1 MINKSHKRYN
11 NKTLLSQ
18 KGTLM
23 KSLKLIFI
31 STLLITSNL
40 YSSEKIQPSF
50 DCSKAKTRVEKL
62 VCSDEDISR
71 VDRDMQKA
79 YDLMMGKYDLA
90 YMNEEAKEEIKP
102 YLEKLKQS
110 QIDWV
115 KYRDKYCNTKKDEK
129 EFNSCVFSRY
139 VNRIQSIVPR
149 YDWRIGFSINDK
161 NSTNDLCYNYFTQKF
176 WMDSPKPVNKDNP
189 PYGEDKEFYEKFL
202 IDALDEDVAK
212 RELNTTKNYYYTK
225 LDFAPVGS
233 FIMCVGIGG
242 EEKDIYD
249 LRSKTYKPYCR
260 QSSLQFSDFLDGE
273 YIRPG
278 KKPESGLKFK
288 EVEETKEEFKKRGL
302 DYFVKENYADFAT
315 EVYKKTIKNDIGGF
329 SNRIYATDKSYD
341 ANILSDGIVR
351 ILYASNLHGK
361 ERKDKFGEYIDSS
374 NFPNVLT
381 FMVADKFFFRVYAAE
396 GSGNRLVCRMPI
408 QSRFKDRNDTKL
420 IREYLNQFKEF

>member
-1 MINKSHKRYN
+1 
-11 NKTLLSQ
+11 
-18 KGTLM
+18 M
-23 KSLKLIFI
+23 KKFI
-31 STLLITSNL
+31 VISILLITSNL

-102 YLEKLKQS
+102 YLKKLKQS

-115 KYRDKYCNTKKDEK
+115 KKRDACSSKKDKK
-129 EFNSCVFSRY
+129 EFNSCVFSKY
-139 VNRIQSIVPR
+139 INRIESIVPS
-149 YDWRIGFSINDK
+149 YNWRIGFSINDK

-202 IDALDEDVAK
+202 INALDDDVAK
-212 RELNTTKNYYYTK
+212 RELNTTKNYYYTQ
-225 LDFAPVGS
+225 LDGAPVGS
-233 FIMCVGIGG
+233 YIMCVGIGG

-260 QSSLQFSDFLDGE
+260 GTSMQFEDFLNGD
-273 YIRPG
+273 YIRAG
-278 KKPESGLKFK
+278 QKPESGLKFK

-302 DYFVKENYADFAT
+302 DYEKDDNFST
-315 EVYKKTIKNDIGGF
+315 EVYKKAIKNDADSF
-329 SNRIYATDKSYD
+329 SNAIYSTDKSYD
-341 ANILSDGIVR
+341 ANMLSDGMVR
-351 ILYASNLHGK
+351 ILYASNLGWKKSK
-361 ERKDKFGEYIDSS
+361 EKFGEHFLSS
-374 NFPNVLT
+374 KSSDWPILI
-381 FMVADKFFFRVYAAE
+381 VADKFFFRVFTGEYA
-396 GSGNRLVCRMPI
+396 NNLICRMPI

>member
-1 MINKSHKRYN
+1 
-11 NKTLLSQ
+11 
-18 KGTLM
+18 M
-23 KSLKLIFI
+23 KNLKHILI

-62 VCSDEDISR
+62 ICSDEDISR

-115 KYRDKYCNTKKDEK
+115 KDRDACSSKKDKK
-129 EFNSCVFSRY
+129 EFNSCVFSKY
-139 VNRIQSIVPR
+139 INRIQSIVPS
-149 YDWRIGFSINDK
+149 YNWRTGFSINDK

-189 PYGEDKEFYEKFL
+189 PYGEDREFYEKFL
-202 IDALDEDVAK
+202 IDALDDVAK

-242 EEKDIYD
+242 EGKDIYD
-249 LRSKTYKPYCR
+249 LRSKTYKPYCTN
-260 QSSLQFSDFLDGE
+260 SSMRFDDFLYGYSTIDSKN
-273 YIRPG
+273 P
-278 KKPESGLKFK
+278 KFK
-288 EVEETKEEFKKRGL
+288 EVEETKAEFKKRGL
-302 DYFVKENYADFAT
+302 DYEKDDNFPT
-315 EVYKKTIKNDIGGF
+315 EVYKKAIKSGRSSF
-329 SNRIYATDKSYD
+329 SNKIYSTIEYYD
-341 ANILSDGIVR
+341 ANILSDGMVR
-351 ILYASNLHGK
+351 ILYASNSGA
-361 ERKDKFGEYIDSS
+361 EVKDKFGEYIDTNNYSTTPS
-374 NFPNVLT
+374 LII
-381 FMVADKFFFRVYAAE
+381 ADKFFFRVFAGKYA
-396 GSGNRLVCRMPI
+396 NNLICRMPI
-408 QSRFKDRNDTKL
+408 QSRFKDRNDTRL

>member
-1 MINKSHKRYN
+1 
-11 NKTLLSQ
+11 
-18 KGTLM
+18 M
-23 KSLKLIFI
+23 KNFI
-31 STLLITSNL
+31 VISILLITSNL

-62 VCSDEDISR
+62 VCSDEVLSIL
-71 VDRDMQKA
+71 DRDMQKA

-115 KYRDKYCNTKKDEK
+115 KDRDACSSKKDKK
-129 EFNSCVFSRY
+129 EFRSCVFSRY
-139 VNRIQSIVPR
+139 INRIQSIVPS
-149 YDWRIGFSINDK
+149 YDWRTGFSINDK

-202 IDALDEDVAK
+202 IDALDDVAK

-242 EEKDIYD
+242 EGKDIYD
-249 LRSKTYKPYCR
+249 LRSKTYKPYCTN
-260 QSSLQFSDFLDGE
+260 SSMRFDDFLYGYSTIDSKN
-273 YIRPG
+273 P
-278 KKPESGLKFK
+278 KFK
-288 EVEETKEEFKKRGL
+288 EVEETKAEFKKRGL
-302 DYFVKENYADFAT
+302 DYEKDDNFPT
-315 EVYKKTIKNDIGGF
+315 EVYKKAIKSGRSSF
-329 SNRIYATDKSYD
+329 SNKIYSTIEYYD
-341 ANILSDGIVR
+341 ANILSDGMVR
-351 ILYASNLHGK
+351 ILYASNSGA
-361 ERKDKFGEYIDSS
+361 EVKDKFGEYIDTNNYSTTPS
-374 NFPNVLT
+374 LII
-381 FMVADKFFFRVYAAE
+381 ADKFFFRVFAGKYA
-396 GSGNRLVCRMPI
+396 NNLICRMPI

-420 IREYLNQFKEF
+420 IREYLDQFKEF

>member
-1 MINKSHKRYN
+1 MINKSHNRYN
-11 NKTLLSQ
+11 NKILLSQ

-23 KSLKLIFI
+23 KNLKHILI

-62 VCSDEDISR
+62 VCSDEVLSTL
-71 VDRDMQKA
+71 DRDMQKA
-79 YDLMMGKYDLA
+79 YDLMIGKYDLA

-110 QIDWV
+110 QIEWV
-115 KYRDKYCNTKKDEK
+115 KHRDRYCNTEKDK
-129 EFNSCVFSRY
+129 EEFRRCVLNEY
-139 VNRIQSIVPR
+139 YYRIKSIVPR
-149 YDWRIGFSINDK
+149 YDRRTGFSINDK

-202 IDALDEDVAK
+202 INALGKDIAE
-212 RELNTTKNYYYTK
+212 RELNATTNYYYTQ
-225 LDFAPVGS
+225 LDGAPVGS
-233 FIMCVGIGG
+233 NIMCVGIGG

-249 LRSKTYKPYCR
+249 LRSKTYKPYCVT
-260 QSSLQFSDFLDGE
+260 LNVHFEDFLNGD
-273 YIRPG
+273 YITHG
-278 KKPESGLKFK
+278 QKPESGLKFK

-302 DYFVKENYADFAT
+302 DYEKDDSFST
-315 EVYKKTIKNDIGGF
+315 EVYKKTVKNHTDHFINFLYTF
-329 SNRIYATDKSYD
+329 SKNYD
-341 ANILSDGIVR
+341 ANILSDGMVR
-351 ILYASNLHGK
+351 ILYASNLEWEK
-361 ERKDKFGEYIDSS
+361 SKDKFGVYIDSS

-408 QSRFKDRNDTKL
+408 QSRFKDRNDSKL

>member
-1 MINKSHKRYN
+1 
-11 NKTLLSQ
+11 
-18 KGTLM
+18 M
-23 KSLKLIFI
+23 KKFI
-31 STLLITSNL
+31 VISILLITSNL

-62 VCSDEDISR
+62 ICSDEDISR

-102 YLEKLKQS
+102 YLKKLKQS

-115 KYRDKYCNTKKDEK
+115 KDRDACSSKKDKK
-129 EFNSCVFSRY
+129 EFRSCVFSRY
-139 VNRIQSIVPR
+139 INRIESIVPS
-149 YDWRIGFSINDK
+149 YDWRTGFSINDK

-242 EEKDIYD
+242 EEKEIYD
-249 LRSKTYKPYCR
+249 LRSKTYKPYCTN
-260 QSSLQFSDFLDGE
+260 SSMRFDDFLYGYSTIDSKN
-273 YIRPG
+273 P
-278 KKPESGLKFK
+278 KFK
-288 EVEETKEEFKKRGL
+288 EVEETKAEFKKRGL
-302 DYFVKENYADFAT
+302 DYEKDDNFPT
-315 EVYKKTIKNDIGGF
+315 EIYKKAIKSGRSSF
-329 SNRIYATDKSYD
+329 SNKIYSTIEYYD
-341 ANILSDGIVR
+341 ANILSDGMVR
-351 ILYASNLHGK
+351 ILYASNSGA
-361 ERKDKFGEYIDSS
+361 EVKDKFGEYIDTNNYSTTPS
-374 NFPNVLT
+374 LII
-381 FMVADKFFFRVYAAE
+381 ADKFFFRVFAGKYA
-396 GSGNRLVCRMPI
+396 NNLICRMPI

-420 IREYLNQFKEF
+420 IREYLDQFKEF

>member
-1 MINKSHKRYN
+1 
-11 NKTLLSQ
+11 
-18 KGTLM
+18 M
-23 KSLKLIFI
+23 KNLKLIFI

-115 KYRDKYCNTKKDEK
+115 KDRDACSSKKDKK
-129 EFNSCVFSRY
+129 EFRSCVFSRY
-139 VNRIQSIVPR
+139 INRIQSIVPS
-149 YDWRIGFSINDK
+149 YDWRTGFSINDK

-189 PYGEDKEFYEKFL
+189 SYGEDKEFYEKFL

-249 LRSKTYKPYCR
+249 LRSKIYKPYCTN
-260 QSSLQFSDFLDGE
+260 SSMRFDDFLYGYSTIDSKN
-273 YIRPG
+273 P
-278 KKPESGLKFK
+278 KFK
-288 EVEETKEEFKKRGL
+288 EVEETKAEFKKRGL
-302 DYFVKENYADFAT
+302 DYEKDDNFPT
-315 EVYKKTIKNDIGGF
+315 EVYKKAIKSGRSSF
-329 SNRIYATDKSYD
+329 SNKIYSTIEYYD
-341 ANILSDGIVR
+341 ANILSDGMVR
-351 ILYASNLHGK
+351 ILYASNSGA
-361 ERKDKFGEYIDSS
+361 EVKDKFGEYIDTNNYSTTPS
-374 NFPNVLT
+374 LII
-381 FMVADKFFFRVYAAE
+381 ADKFFFRVFAGKYA
-396 GSGNRLVCRMPI
+396 NNLICRMPI

>member
-1 MINKSHKRYN
+1 
-11 NKTLLSQ
+11 
-18 KGTLM
+18 M
-23 KSLKLIFI
+23 KNLKLIFI

-62 VCSDEDISR
+62 VCSDEVLSTL
-71 VDRDMQKA
+71 DRDMQKA

-102 YLEKLKQS
+102 YLKKLKQS

-139 VNRIQSIVPR
+139 VNRIQSIVPS
-149 YDWRIGFSINDK
+149 YDWRTGFSINDK

-189 PYGEDKEFYEKFL
+189 SYGEDKEFYEKFL

-249 LRSKTYKPYCR
+249 LRSKIYKPYCTN
-260 QSSLQFSDFLDGE
+260 SSMRFDDFLYGYSTIDSKN
-273 YIRPG
+273 P
-278 KKPESGLKFK
+278 KFK
-288 EVEETKEEFKKRGL
+288 EVEETKAEFKKRGL
-302 DYFVKENYADFAT
+302 DYEKDDNFPT
-315 EVYKKTIKNDIGGF
+315 EVYKKAIKSGRSSF
-329 SNRIYATDKSYD
+329 SNKIYSTIEYYD
-341 ANILSDGIVR
+341 ANILSDGMVR
-351 ILYASNLHGK
+351 ILYASNSGA
-361 ERKDKFGEYIDSS
+361 EVKDKFGEYIDTNNYSTTPS
-374 NFPNVLT
+374 LII
-381 FMVADKFFFRVYAAE
+381 ADKFFFRVFAGKYA
-396 GSGNRLVCRMPI
+396 NNLICRMPI

>member
-1 MINKSHKRYN
+1 MKKIIVIS
-11 NKTLLSQ
+11 LL
-18 KGTLM
+18 L
-23 KSLKLIFI
+23 F
-31 STLLITSNL
+31 TSNL

-62 VCSDEDISR
+62 ICSDEDISR

-139 VNRIQSIVPR
+139 VYRIQSIVPS
-149 YDWRIGFSINDK
+149 YDWRTGFSINDK

-189 PYGEDKEFYEKFL
+189 PYGEDKEFYEEFL
-202 IDALDEDVAK
+202 IEALGKDIAE
-212 RELNTTKNYYYTK
+212 RELNTTTNYYYTK

-242 EEKDIYD
+242 EGKDIYD
-249 LRSKTYKPYCR
+249 LRSKTYKPYCTN
-260 QSSLQFSDFLDGE
+260 SSMRFDDFLYGYSTIDSKN
-273 YIRPG
+273 P
-278 KKPESGLKFK
+278 KFK
-288 EVEETKEEFKKRGL
+288 EVEETKAEFKKRGL
-302 DYFVKENYADFAT
+302 DYEKDDNFPT
-315 EVYKKTIKNDIGGF
+315 EVYKKAIKSGRSSF
-329 SNRIYATDKSYD
+329 SNKIYSTIEYYD
-341 ANILSDGIVR
+341 ANILSDGMVR
-351 ILYASNLHGK
+351 ILYASNSGA
-361 ERKDKFGEYIDSS
+361 EVKDKFGEYIDTNNYSTTPS
-374 NFPNVLT
+374 LII
-381 FMVADKFFFRVYAAE
+381 ADKFFFRVFAGKYA
-396 GSGNRLVCRMPI
+396 NNLICRMPI
-408 QSRFKDRNDTKL
+408 QSRFKDRNDTRL

>member
-1 MINKSHKRYN
+1 
-11 NKTLLSQ
+11 
-18 KGTLM
+18 M
-23 KSLKLIFI
+23 KNLKLIVI

-115 KYRDKYCNTKKDEK
+115 KDRDACSSKKDKK
-129 EFNSCVFSRY
+129 EFRSCVFSRY
-139 VNRIQSIVPR
+139 INRIQSIVPS
-149 YDWRIGFSINDK
+149 YDWRTGFSINDK

-189 PYGEDKEFYEKFL
+189 SYGEDKEFYEKFL
-202 IDALDEDVAK
+202 IDALDDVAK

-249 LRSKTYKPYCR
+249 LRSKIYKPYCR
-260 QSSLQFSDFLDGE
+260 KSSLQFSDFLDGE

-278 KKPESGLKFK
+278 QKPVSGLKFK

-302 DYFVKENYADFAT
+302 DYEKDDSFST

-329 SNRIYATDKSYD
+329 SNAIYSTDKSYD
-341 ANILSDGIVR
+341 ANILSDGMVR
-351 ILYASNLHGK
+351 ILYASNLGWEKSK
-361 ERKDKFGEYIDSS
+361 EKFGEHFLSS
-374 NFPNVLT
+374 NSSDWPILI
-381 FMVADKFFFRVYAAE
+381 VADKFFFRVFTGEYA
-396 GSGNRLVCRMPI
+396 NNLICRMPI

>member
-1 MINKSHKRYN
+1 
-11 NKTLLSQ
+11 
-18 KGTLM
+18 M
-23 KSLKLIFI
+23 KNLKLIFI
-31 STLLITSNL
+31 FTLLTTSNL

-139 VNRIQSIVPR
+139 VYRIESIVPS
-149 YDWRIGFSINDK
+149 YDWRTGFSINDK

-189 PYGEDKEFYEKFL
+189 PYGEDKEVYEKFL
-202 IDALDEDVAK
+202 IDALDDDVAK
-212 RELNTTKNYYYTK
+212 RELNTTKNYYYTQ
-225 LDFAPVGS
+225 LDGAPVGS
-233 FIMCVGIGG
+233 NIMCVGIGG
-242 EEKDIYD
+242 EEKEIYD
-249 LRSKTYKPYCR
+249 LRSKTYKPYCTN
-260 QSSLQFSDFLDGE
+260 SSMQFEDFLNGE
-273 YIRPG
+273 YIKPG

-302 DYFVKENYADFAT
+302 DYEKDDNFST
-315 EVYKKTIKNDIGGF
+315 EVYKKVMKNGFGRF
-329 SNRIYATDKSYD
+329 SNAIYNTNDKSYD
-341 ANILSDGIVR
+341 ANILSDGMVR
-351 ILYASNLHGK
+351 ILYASNLEWEKSK
-361 ERKDKFGEYIDSS
+361 EKFGVYKYSNGYSDSPA
-374 NFPNVLT
+374 FI
-381 FMVADKFFFRVYAAE
+381 VADKFFFRVYM
-396 GSGNRLVCRMPI
+396 SKYGNYLVCRMPI

>member
-1 MINKSHKRYN
+1 
-11 NKTLLSQ
+11 
-18 KGTLM
+18 M
-23 KSLKLIFI
+23 KNLKLIVI

-62 VCSDEDISR
+62 VCSDEVLSTL
-71 VDRDMQKA
+71 DRDMQKA

-115 KYRDKYCNTKKDEK
+115 KDRDACSSKKDKK
-129 EFNSCVFSRY
+129 EFRSCVFSRY
-139 VNRIQSIVPR
+139 INRIQSIVPS
-149 YDWRIGFSINDK
+149 YDWRTGFSINDK

-202 IDALDEDVAK
+202 IDALDDVAK

-242 EEKDIYD
+242 EGKDIYD
-249 LRSKTYKPYCR
+249 LRSKTYKPYCTN
-260 QSSLQFSDFLDGE
+260 SSMRFDDFLYGYSTIDSKN
-273 YIRPG
+273 P
-278 KKPESGLKFK
+278 KFK
-288 EVEETKEEFKKRGL
+288 EVEETKAEFKKRGL
-302 DYFVKENYADFAT
+302 DYEKDDNFPT
-315 EVYKKTIKNDIGGF
+315 EVYKKAIKSGRSSF
-329 SNRIYATDKSYD
+329 SNKIYSTIEYYD
-341 ANILSDGIVR
+341 ANILSDGMVR
-351 ILYASNLHGK
+351 ILYASNSGA
-361 ERKDKFGEYIDSS
+361 EVKDKFGEYIDTNNYSTTPS
-374 NFPNVLT
+374 LII
-381 FMVADKFFFRVYAAE
+381 ADKFFFRVFAGKYA
-396 GSGNRLVCRMPI
+396 NNLICRMPI
-408 QSRFKDRNDTKL
+408 QSRFKDRNDTRL

>member
-1 MINKSHKRYN
+1 
-11 NKTLLSQ
+11 
-18 KGTLM
+18 M
-23 KSLKLIFI
+23 KNLKLIFI
-31 STLLITSNL
+31 SILLISSYL
-40 YSSEKIQPSF
+40 YSNDRIQPSF

-115 KYRDKYCNTKKDEK
+115 KYRDKRCNAEKDK
-129 EFNSCVFSRY
+129 EEFRRCVLNEY
-139 VNRIQSIVPR
+139 YDRIQSVVPSYNR
-149 YDWRIGFSINDK
+149 RTGFFINDK

-212 RELNTTKNYYYTK
+212 RELNTTTNYYYTK

-249 LRSKTYKPYCR
+249 LRSKTYKPYCTK
-260 QSSLQFSDFLDGE
+260 SGIQFSDFLDGD
-273 YIRPG
+273 YIGPSQ
-278 KKPESGLKFK
+278 KPVSGLKFK

-302 DYFVKENYADFAT
+302 DYKKYDIFST
-315 EVYKKTIKNDIGGF
+315 EVYKKTIKNDTGGF
-329 SNRIYATDKSYD
+329 RNEIYSTDKSYD
-341 ANILSDGIVR
+341 ANILSDGMVR
-351 ILYASNLHGK
+351 ILYASNL
-361 ERKDKFGEYIDSS
+361 EWDKSEEKLGRYTHPDGYSS
-374 NFPNVLT
+374 SPT
-381 FMVADKFFFRVYAAE
+381 SIVADKFFFRVFTGKHA
-396 GSGNRLVCRMPI
+396 NNLICRMPI

-420 IREYLNQFKEF
+420 IREYLDQFKEF

>member
-23 KSLKLIFI
+23 KSLKLIVI

-102 YLEKLKQS
+102 YLKKLKQS

-115 KYRDKYCNTKKDEK
+115 KYRDKYCNTKKDK
-129 EFNSCVFSRY
+129 EEFRRCVFSRY
-139 VNRIQSIVPR
+139 INRIQSIVPR

-212 RELNTTKNYYYTK
+212 RELNTTTNYYYTK

-242 EEKDIYD
+242 EGKDIYD
-249 LRSKTYKPYCR
+249 LRSKTYKPYCTN
-260 QSSLQFSDFLDGE
+260 SSMRFDDFLYGYSTIDSKN
-273 YIRPG
+273 P
-278 KKPESGLKFK
+278 KFK
-288 EVEETKEEFKKRGL
+288 EVEETKAEFKKRGL
-302 DYFVKENYADFAT
+302 DYEKDDNFPT
-315 EVYKKTIKNDIGGF
+315 EVYKKAIKSGRSSF
-329 SNRIYATDKSYD
+329 SNKIYSTIEYYD
-341 ANILSDGIVR
+341 ANILSDGMVR
-351 ILYASNLHGK
+351 ILYASNSGA
-361 ERKDKFGEYIDSS
+361 EVKDKFGEYIDTNNYSTTPS
-374 NFPNVLT
+374 LII
-381 FMVADKFFFRVYAAE
+381 ADKFFFRVFAGKYA
-396 GSGNRLVCRMPI
+396 NNLICRMPI
-408 QSRFKDRNDTKL
+408 QSRFKDRNDTRL

>member
-1 MINKSHKRYN
+1 MKKIIVISLLLFTSH
-11 NKTLLSQ
+11 
-18 KGTLM
+18 
-23 KSLKLIFI
+23 
-31 STLLITSNL
+31 L
-40 YSSEKIQPSF
+40 YSNDRIQPSF

-62 VCSDEDISR
+62 ICSDEDISR

-139 VNRIQSIVPR
+139 VYRIESIVPS
-149 YDWRIGFSINDK
+149 YNWRTGFSINDK

-202 IDALDEDVAK
+202 INALDDDVAK
-212 RELNTTKNYYYTK
+212 RELNTTKNYYYTQ
-225 LDFAPVGS
+225 LDGAPVGS
-233 FIMCVGIGG
+233 NIMCVGIGG
-242 EEKDIYD
+242 EEKEIYD
-249 LRSKTYKPYCR
+249 LRSKTYKPYCTN
-260 QSSLQFSDFLDGE
+260 SSMQFEDFLNGE
-273 YIRPG
+273 YIKPG

-302 DYFVKENYADFAT
+302 DYEKDDNFST
-315 EVYKKTIKNDIGGF
+315 EVYKKVMKNGFGRF
-329 SNRIYATDKSYD
+329 SNAIYNTNDKSYD
-341 ANILSDGIVR
+341 ANILSDGMVR
-351 ILYASNLHGK
+351 ILYASNLEWEKSK
-361 ERKDKFGEYIDSS
+361 EKFGVYKYSNGYSDSPA
-374 NFPNVLT
+374 FI
-381 FMVADKFFFRVYAAE
+381 VADKFFFRVYM
-396 GSGNRLVCRMPI
+396 SKYGNYLVCRMPI